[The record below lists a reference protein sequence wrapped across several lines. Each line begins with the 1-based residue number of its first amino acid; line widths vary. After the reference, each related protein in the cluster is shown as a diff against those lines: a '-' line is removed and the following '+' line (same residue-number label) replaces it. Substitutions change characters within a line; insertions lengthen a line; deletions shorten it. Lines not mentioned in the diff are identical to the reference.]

1 LHILPGPASS
11 ALGLEVAKRLN
22 ARVIHV
28 EFKRFP
34 DGESY
39 FRLKEEVKE
48 EDVAIIQTTGPPQD
62 TNLIQLLLLLRTAKD
77 LGAKSVTAVVPYF
90 AYARQMR
97 RGRSGECV
105 SAEVV
110 VNLVECVGADRFV
123 TVNAHAP
130 EILEWFKIPVEN
142 LSAITLLAN
151 FFKQQGLEGAFSFAP
166 DDGALDL
173 AKEGDRV
180 LKGGYG
186 CLDKMRDKITGEINV
201 VEKAFNV
208 KDRDV
213 VVFDDIISTGATM
226 QTAVKILKAQKARR
240 VYAACVHPIFA
251 EGAFERILSAGAEGV
266 VGTDCVSNKVNVVS
280 VAPII
285 VEALQRQL

>member
-1 LHILPGPASS
+1 MPGPASS
-11 ALGLEVAKRLN
+11 ALGLETARRLN
-22 ARVIHV
+22 AKVIHI

-39 FRLKEEVKE
+39 MRFKEEVKG

-62 TNLIQLLLLLRTAKD
+62 TNLIQLLLLLKTAKD

-90 AYARQMR
+90 AYARQLR
-97 RGRSGECV
+97 RSRAGECV

-110 VNLVECVGADRFV
+110 VNLIECVGTDRFV
-123 TVNAHAP
+123 TVNAHSP
-130 EILEWFKIPVEN
+130 DILEWFKIPVEN

-151 FFKQQGLEGAFSFAP
+151 FFKKQGLEGAFSFAP

-173 AKEGDRV
+173 AKEGDRI

-186 CLDKMRDKITGEINV
+186 CLDKKRDIVTGEINV
-201 VEKAFNV
+201 VEKEFNV
-208 KDRDV
+208 KDKDV
-213 VVFDDIISTGATM
+213 VVFDDIVSTGATM

-240 VYAACVHPIFA
+240 VYAACTHPIFV

-266 VGTDCVSNKVNVVS
+266 VGTDCVPNKVNVVS

-285 VEALQRQL
+285 VEALRKQL

>member
-1 LHILPGPASS
+1 MPGPASP
-11 ALGLEVAKRLN
+11 ALGLETARQLS
-22 ARVIHV
+22 ARVIPI

-39 FRLKEEVKE
+39 IRFTEEVKGE
-48 EDVAIIQTTGPPQD
+48 NVTIIQTTGPPQD
-62 TNLIQLLLLLRTAKD
+62 TNLIQLLLLLKTAKD
-77 LGAKSVTAVVPYF
+77 LGAKSITAVVPYF
-90 AYARQMR
+90 AYARQSK
-97 RGRSGECV
+97 RSRTGECA

-110 VNLVECVGADRFV
+110 VNLIECAGTDRFI
-123 TVNAHAP
+123 TVNTHSP
-130 EILEWFKIPVEN
+130 DILEWFKIPVEN

-166 DDGALDL
+166 DDGALNL

-186 CLDKMRDKITGEINV
+186 CLDKMRNILTGEIDV
-201 VEKAFNV
+201 VEKEFNV
-208 KDRDV
+208 KNRDV
-213 VVFDDIISTGATM
+213 VVFDDIVSTGATM
-226 QTAVKILKAQKARR
+226 QTAVKILKTQKARR
-240 VYAACVHPIFA
+240 VYTACVHPIFA

-266 VGTDCVSNKVNVVS
+266 VGTDCVSDKVNIVS

-285 VEALQRQL
+285 VEALQRLSRD